1 MPTRPDIAAI
11 RTDYRQGSLDEVSEN
26 PIKQFDT
33 WFQEAVKGEVM
44 AVNAMSLSTIKEGRP
59 ANRIVL
65 LKDFT
70 EEGFVFFT
78 NYQSHKGEEIAAN
91 PHVALT
97 FWWAELE
104 RQVRIEGVA
113 TKVSAEESEEY
124 FQSRPRGS
132 RIGAWASPQSHPI
145 AGREILEA
153 RVQELQQQYGGEVE
167 IPRPEYW
174 GGYRVAPDFLEFW
187 QGRSSRLHDRLAYTL
202 QPDGAW
208 LIQRLAP

>member
-78 NYQSHKGEEIAAN
+78 NYQSNKGEEIAAN

-187 QGRSSRLHDRLAYTL
+187 QGRSSRLHDRLAYSSSL
-202 QPDGAW
+202 MGPGLSRD
-208 LIQRLAP
+208 